1 MTINMH
7 VDDKICIWDSSKDGR
22 LRIGVGQCKDPL
34 LVSIYGAN
42 GMENCIIVTIISM
55 VEAFE

>member
-1 MTINMH
+1 MH